1 MHPQPALATRVDQWL
16 IASDESPFPLVRPT
30 PAAAYLAT
38 LSPGSQPAQAA
49 ALKALAAWLG
59 SSDIHDCPWE
69 RLSYAHVGAL
79 RARLVERYAPA
90 TSNRVLSAL
99 RGVLLACRRLG
110 LISADQQAQLCDISP
125 VRGTSRPRGRMLP
138 PEEHAALFAV
148 CAADAS
154 PRGRRDAAIF
164 ALGFYGGLR
173 RAELSD
179 LDGGDILNDAAQ
191 IAVGVRCGK
200 GGKARTVWV
209 GGTAARLA
217 QAWRRERGAGR
228 ALFVAISRTGRVLD
242 DRRLTPEAMQRI
254 LLRRCIEAGIPTAT
268 PHDMRRTFVSRLL
281 EANVDIARVATLAG
295 HASTDTTRRYDRRG
309 DDALRAA
316 AALISDV
323 WD

>member
-1 MHPQPALATRVDQWL
+1 MPPTLTLSAR
-16 IASDESPFPLVRPT
+16 IAQRLVAPDESPFPLAQPS
-30 PAAAYLAT
+30 PAAAYLAS
-38 LSPGSQPAQAA
+38 LSAGSQPTQAA
-49 ALKALAAWLG
+49 ALKALATWLG

-69 RLSYAHVGAL
+69 RLSYAHVAAL

-90 TSNRVLSAL
+90 TGNRVLAAL

-110 LISADQQAQLCDISP
+110 LISADQQAQLSDVP
-125 VRGTSRPRGRMLP
+125 RVRGISRPHGRMLP
-138 PEEHAALFAV
+138 HEERAALFRA

-154 PRGRRDAAIF
+154 PRGRRDAALF

-179 LDGGDILNDAAQ
+179 LDCGDILNDAAQ
-191 IAVGVRCGK
+191 IAVGIRCGK
-200 GGKARTVWV
+200 GGKARTVFV

-217 QAWRRERGAGR
+217 QEWRRERGPGR
-228 ALFVAISRTGRVLD
+228 ALFVAISCAGRILD
-242 DRRLTPEAMQRI
+242 DRRLTPYAVGTI
-254 LLRRCIEAGIPTAT
+254 LLRRCVEAGIARTT

-281 EANVDIARVATLAG
+281 DAGEDIANVATLAG
-295 HASTDTTRRYDRRG
+295 HASIETTRRYDRRG
-309 DDALRAA
+309 DDALRRA

>member
-1 MHPQPALATRVDQWL
+1 MPPAISLAAR
-16 IASDESPFPLVRPT
+16 IARRLVAPDESPFPLAQPS
-30 PAAAYLAT
+30 PARAYLAS
-38 LSPGSQPAQAA
+38 LAAGSQPAQAA
-49 ALKALAAWLG
+49 ALRALAAWLG
-59 SSDIHDCPWE
+59 SSDIHACAWE
-69 RLSYAHVGAL
+69 RLSYAHVAAL

-110 LISADQQAQLCDISP
+110 LISADQQAQLSDVPP

-138 PEEHAALFAV
+138 PDERAALFRV

-154 PRGRRDAAIF
+154 PRGRRDAALI
-164 ALGFYGGLR
+164 ALGIWGGLR

-179 LDGGDILNDAAQ
+179 LDCGDLADDARQ

-217 QAWRRERGAGR
+217 QDWRRERGQGQ

-254 LLRRCIEAGIPTAT
+254 LLRRCVEAGIAAAT
-268 PHDMRRTFVSRLL
+268 PHDLRRTFVSYLL
-281 EANVDIARVATLAG
+281 DAGADIARVATLAG
-295 HASTDTTRRYDRRG
+295 HASVETTRRYDRRG

-316 AALISDV
+316 AALISET

>member
-1 MHPQPALATRVDQWL
+1 MPPALTLAAR
-16 IASDESPFPLVRPT
+16 IARRLVAPDESPFPLAQPS

-38 LSPGSQPAQAA
+38 LATSSQATQAA
-49 ALKALAAWLG
+49 ALKALAALLG
-59 SSDIHDCPWE
+59 RSDPYACPWE
-69 RLSYAHVGAL
+69 RLSYAHVAAL
-79 RARLVERYAPA
+79 RARLIEHYAPA
-90 TSNRVLSAL
+90 TSNRMLAAL

-110 LISADQQAQLCDISP
+110 LISADQQAQLCDVPP

-138 PEEHAALFAV
+138 PDERAALFRA
-148 CAADAS
+148 CAADPS

-179 LDGGDILNDAAQ
+179 LDCGDILDDAAQ

-200 GGKARTVWV
+200 GSKDRTVWV

-217 QAWRRERGAGR
+217 QDWRRERGAGR
-228 ALFVAISRTGRVLD
+228 ALFVAISCAGRILD
-242 DRRLTPEAMQRI
+242 DRRLTPAAVRSI

-281 EANVDIARVATLAG
+281 DAGADIARVATLAG
-295 HASTDTTRRYDRRG
+295 HASTETTRRYDRRG

-323 WD
+323 WE